1 MKLIME
7 GFRQYLEEL
16 DFDFST
22 FELKKELNPKIWK
35 GEKLRPEVAKK
46 LREIVDDFWS
56 DIDLKDVGIV
66 DIIITGSAAN
76 YNWSEKSDIDL
87 HILVNFND
95 DNYTEQHEDLLTS
108 ILMWADLEGSDWS
121 WA

>member
-7 GFRQYLEEL
+7 SFRQYLEEL

-46 LREIVDDFWS
+46 LR
-56 DIDLKDVGIV
+56 
-66 DIIITGSAAN
+66 A
-76 YNWSEKSDIDL
+76 
-87 HILVNFND
+87 HIK
-95 DNYTEQHEDLLTS
+95 
-108 ILMWADLEGSDWS
+108 
-121 WA
+121 